1 MRLYQQYPNSF
12 LNLGIKSL
20 LSNDTILAFYKKFC
34 DEISSRMWTFKRAK
48 NVKYEDKD
56 FLKVF
61 FFSEIIGRSIHHT
74 SEKLN
79 EYYFSQKKGRRKIF
93 ADGRQK
99 RLIPHQTEVNKYLRK
114 IGFRKARRILREC
127 LDFQLKEAFR
137 QKIISKKVNILIDFT
152 EHPYYGKREDI
163 MIKGTNRQKGT
174 KKIRHYLGFSVF
186 SRDIQLYAGLEQV
199 AKGQSKI
206 PIIIDFLFHLF
217 DIGFEFEFI
226 IMDREF
232 YRAELVDEIKS
243 MAGDVLIPAKSYQKI
258 KKMIEEYLIGKGNR
272 TRKYKFSTTPGAPH
286 RCVQEV
292 YLILNAKKGHS
303 LLNLKRSVQ
312 KGITSLEV
320 ARKQIYAIM
329 TTRKPKGKESSWASR
344 TSRFYRK
351 RWNIETGFSDLNR
364 INRRWKS
371 NLDNVRYLDILVR
384 MLLYNSWKINKK
396 LLTFRYKKE
405 GKIKTWTLAQNQ
417 DFLTETFLI
426 SQKKSQG
433 EIG

>member
-137 QKIISKKVNILIDFT
+137 QKIISKKV
-152 EHPYYGKREDI
+152 G
-163 MIKGTNRQKGT
+163 
-174 KKIRHYLGFSVF
+174 
-186 SRDIQLYAGLEQV
+186 
-199 AKGQSKI
+199 
-206 PIIIDFLFHLF
+206 
-217 DIGFEFEFI
+217 
-226 IMDREF
+226 
-232 YRAELVDEIKS
+232 
-243 MAGDVLIPAKSYQKI
+243 
-258 KKMIEEYLIGKGNR
+258 
-272 TRKYKFSTTPGAPH
+272 KFSWKTDSF
-286 RCVQEV
+286 V
-292 YLILNAKKGHS
+292 
-303 LLNLKRSVQ
+303 
-312 KGITSLEV
+312 LE
-320 ARKQIYAIM
+320 
-329 TTRKPKGKESSWASR
+329 ESM
-344 TSRFYRK
+344 
-351 RWNIETGFSDLNR
+351 NI
-364 INRRWKS
+364 
-371 NLDNVRYLDILVR
+371 
-384 MLLYNSWKINKK
+384 NSKNK
-396 LLTFRYKKE
+396 L
-405 GKIKTWTLAQNQ
+405 
-417 DFLTETFLI
+417 
-426 SQKKSQG
+426 
-433 EIG
+433 